1 MVRVPHNQISI
12 KKRSIV
18 IQGHKTSLSLED
30 CFWDDLKALAED
42 RKLPIG
48 DVVKKIENGRL
59 KSENLSSMIRVF
71 LYTRPHVI

>member
-1 MVRVPHNQISI
+1 MVRTVHSQISI

-18 IQGHKTSLSLED
+18 IDGHKTSVSLED
-30 CFWDDLKALAED
+30 CFWDDLKELAED
-42 RKLPIG
+42 RKISIG
-48 DVVKKIENGRL
+48 EVIRKIEDGRL